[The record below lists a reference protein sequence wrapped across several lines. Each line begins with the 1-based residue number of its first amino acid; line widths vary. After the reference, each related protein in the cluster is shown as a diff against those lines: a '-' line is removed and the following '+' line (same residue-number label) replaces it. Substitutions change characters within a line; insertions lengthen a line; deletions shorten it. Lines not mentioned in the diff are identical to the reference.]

1 MQKICLF
8 FEESKIMLLMGICIN
23 ININININVIG
34 ILIWVTIPA
43 LILGTITNFIFK
55 NK

>member
-1 MQKICLF
+1 MQKICLL
-8 FEESKIMLLMGICIN
+8 FEESKIMLLMGIC
-23 ININININVIG
+23 INININVIG